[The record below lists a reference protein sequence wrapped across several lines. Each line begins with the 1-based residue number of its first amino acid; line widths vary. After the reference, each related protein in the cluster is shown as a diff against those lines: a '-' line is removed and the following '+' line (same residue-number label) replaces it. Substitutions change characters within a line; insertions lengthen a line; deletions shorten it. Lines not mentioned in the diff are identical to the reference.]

1 MIDRSGLRLGAAAG
15 ILYAVLVVAGF
26 VVGAVSTG
34 GPLAT
39 LDSSDEVILAQLERP
54 SSVWAWVGIYC
65 MVVGSLLFVAFT
77 ARLWATL
84 RRAEG
89 ALGLV
94 SNTAFGSGIL
104 YVGITLMSLV
114 FIGAKRLA
122 AGRDIDIELA
132 RVVHT
137 LNVGTYMASWG
148 AAALLLATTAA
159 VVLATR
165 VLPRW
170 LGWSAAALAVAL
182 LLTMAVPTF
191 GLAPMPPFLFTLWVL
206 VAAIVLLRRSSDL
219 PEQAAATRGIEQ
231 PSARAEVLR

>member
-1 MIDRSGLRLGAAAG
+1 MNGRSGLRLGAAAG

-39 LDSSDEVILAQLERP
+39 IDSSDEVILAQLERP
-54 SSVWAWVGIYC
+54 SSVWAWVGIYL
-65 MVVGSLLFVAFT
+65 MVIGSLLFVVFG
-77 ARLWATL
+77 ARLWTTL

-89 ALGLV
+89 EPGLA
-94 SNTAFGSGIL
+94 SAAAFGSGIL

-122 AGRDIDIELA
+122 AGRDVEIELA

-148 AAALLLATTAA
+148 AAALFLATAA
-159 VVLATR
+159 TVVLATR
-165 VLPRW
+165 ALPAW
-170 LGWSAAALAVAL
+170 LGWSAGALAVAL
-182 LLTMAVPTF
+182 LLAMAVPTF
-191 GLAPMPPFLFTLWVL
+191 GPAPMPAFLFVLWVL
-206 VAAIVLLRRSSDL
+206 AAAIVLLRRSSDL
-219 PEQAAATRGIEQ
+219 PERTPVTGGAIGAAAR
-231 PSARAEVLR
+231 